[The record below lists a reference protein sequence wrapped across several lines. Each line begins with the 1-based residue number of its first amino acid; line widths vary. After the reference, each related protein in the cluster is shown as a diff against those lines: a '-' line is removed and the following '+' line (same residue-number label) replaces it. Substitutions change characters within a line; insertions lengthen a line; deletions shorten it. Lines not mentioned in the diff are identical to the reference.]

1 MKFINQEMG
10 NRKQIM
16 KWKLCSGML
25 NAKAIDG
32 VKRTLLVFGLLFFV
46 ISVQSIVAQTV
57 SIANDRNAIEGNTT
71 PGRFRV
77 NVAAFAGSGTITVE
91 YVVLAGTATPGSDYD
106 TLTGEVEVTYGAF
119 GGTAYINV
127 NTNLQDVL
135 VEGTEAVNVQLIEGS
150 GYTVGTNNTATV
162 TIADDDFATLT
173 IENASAVE
181 GTSLNF
187 TIASDKVV
195 QYNYTVLVTFADGPT
210 NPAEGGALPF
220 NGSEDYN
227 NSTKT
232 VTFLSG
238 SLSQNFNVETSPDTE
253 VENDEEFTVALNASN
268 TAVIDSD
275 TAVGTIEN
283 DDFAQVTVE
292 ADRPNTNEDGS
303 GNSGRFRIELSEEN
317 ETGNTITV
325 SYTLTGTATQGAGQ
339 DFTISGNANINDGQS
354 STNININPNDDIQ
367 VEGNETVTM
376 TLTGVNSALYEIGTP
391 ASDTV
396 TIVDDDVFTATVA
409 ATDNTAT
416 EAITI
421 TDTGLYTI
429 SLDEINNTGAPV
441 TVNYTVTGTAVSG
454 SDYSALSGSVVIAN
468 GQQSNT
474 ITVTPIDDNIVE
486 SAETVIVTLN
496 TGTGYELGST
506 ATRTATVTITDT
518 DTFTASVVS
527 TTATANENPVSNGTF
542 TIDLASVNNTGNPVV
557 VNYNI
562 TGTASSGLDYNAL
575 SGTLSIPNGQRTGT
589 VTVTPINDTIIEVNE
604 TVVLTLEAGA
614 GYTIGSPNNATV
626 TIVSDDQYVASI
638 TASDANAAESNGAM
652 ATGEFTIS
660 LSAPN
665 TTGSA
670 MTINYVVSGT
680 AVNGTDYNSIG
691 SNSVNIPN
699 GAQSAQILITP
710 TNDQIQEETETVI
723 ITLGTGSGYIL
734 GTAATRTATVEIT
747 DNDQATLTISNVTVN
762 EDVASGVLV
771 FNVVLDIAVSGG
783 TTVSYS
789 FVDDTAEGGGVD
801 YSGTPGSLTFT
812 GTANEVETINVSII
826 NDAILENMETFS
838 LQLGLPTNGVQRANG
853 GTAIGTINDDDNCV
867 AAPVLDATVSSIY
880 CVEAIEDDF
889 TANLFDFTNSTAPSG
904 TVLTWSRVSDPLN
917 TDSHLTPTEAQNVNI
932 PASYYGFFYDA
943 ANDCAS
949 GTIEVQIV
957 RNIIPE
963 LESVTGN
970 ERCGPGTLLL
980 SAKPSD
986 GASIS
991 WYNAIGSETPI
1002 AFGEN
1007 FTTPSLNATTTYY
1020 VEAIENG
1027 CVTERQAVVARIGFQ
1042 ATTGT
1047 AQNGA
1052 ICNVAANGLTNLDLD
1067 GRLIGADPGVW
1078 VFVSGPESDVSIS
1091 STNVVE
1097 FEGLTSGA
1105 YIFRFTTTNSTAPC
1119 LNPTVDVTINVS
1131 DCETDDDNDGLLGG
1145 QEVALGT
1152 DPNNPDTDGDG
1163 IEDGVEVGDD
1173 IANPLDEDN
1182 DGIIDAL
1189 DSNTEDADNDGVND
1203 QQDPAN
1209 TNPCIPNR
1217 FNGSCDTDGDGLSDL
1232 EEQTNGSD
1240 PDDPCDPVATPNCD
1254 SPIDLEVLKSVDKI
1268 DALVGDTVIFEIVV
1282 TNLSD
1287 RTVRAIVI
1295 GDLLELGF
1303 DFVSASSTEYD
1314 EVTGNWNIAEIEAGL
1329 SSTLAITVTLAE
1341 QGPYTNTAVL
1351 LESIPS
1357 DGNIANDESTVTLN
1371 TEVPEGVD
1379 LRIEKEARPD
1389 RVLIGDEVEFIIR
1402 VTNISESDV
1411 VTDIVI
1417 NDIIMLENGFEFVS
1431 AESDFNGLYD
1441 EATGNWNIPELEKEE
1456 TATLRIRARVPGIG
1470 IFTNTANLVRSTP
1483 RDSNPLNNEATVEVE
1498 VIQKSSADPGFLFNQ
1513 FSPNG
1518 NNQNEVLR
1526 INRTFKNEETGVE
1539 VEVNIQYKIKIYDRY
1554 GNLVFE
1560 TEKVNDGDVW
1570 DGTYKGKEV
1579 PKGTYFYIM
1588 NYSIN
1593 NEPEII
1599 DKGWIQLI
1607 R

>member
-1 MKFINQEMG
+1 MG
-10 NRKQIM
+10 GI
-16 KWKLCSGML
+16 
-25 NAKAIDG
+25 
-32 VKRTLLVFGLLFFV
+32 KRTLLVFGLLFFV
-46 ISVQSIVAQTV
+46 ISIQGVVAQTV
-57 SIANDRNAIEGNTT
+57 SIANNRNATEGSTT

-77 NVAAFAGSGTITVE
+77 SVAASFNSGTITVD
-91 YVVLAGTATPGSDYD
+91 YVVLAGTATPGSDY
-106 TLTGEVEVTYGAF
+106 TALPGSIEVTYTGLSGGEAF
-119 GGTAYINV
+119 IDVT
-127 NTNLQDVL
+127 TTLQDVL

-150 GYTVGTNNTATV
+150 GYNLSSNNTATV
-162 TIADDDFATLT
+162 TIEDDDFATLT
-173 IENASAVE
+173 IGDASAVE
-181 GTSLNF
+181 GTSLSFN
-187 TIASDKVV
+187 IISDKVV
-195 QYNYTVLVTFADGPT
+195 QYDYTVLVTFTDGPT

-227 NSTKT
+227 NAAQTI
-232 VTFLSG
+232 TFLSG
-238 SLSQNFNVETSPDTE
+238 SVSQNFNVQTSPDTD
-253 VENDEEFTVALNASN
+253 VENNEEFTVALNASN
-268 TAVIDSD
+268 SAVSDAD

-303 GNSGRFRIELSEEN
+303 GNNGRFRIELSEEN

-339 DFTISGNANINDGQS
+339 DYTISGNANINDSQS
-354 STNININPNDDIQ
+354 STNVNIVPNDDLEI
-367 VEGNETVTM
+367 EGNETVTM
-376 TLTGVNSALYEIGTP
+376 TLTGVNSALYEIGSP

-396 TIVDDDVFTATVA
+396 TIVDDDVFTATIA
-409 ATDNTAT
+409 ETDNAAT
-416 EAITI
+416 EATTI
-421 TDTGLYTI
+421 TDTGLLTV
-429 SLDEINNTGAPV
+429 SLDEVNSTGAPV
-441 TVNYTVTGTAVSG
+441 TVNYSVGGTAGAG
-454 SDYSALSGSVVIAN
+454 SDYSALNGTVVIAN

-474 ITVTPIDDNIVE
+474 ITVTPINDNIVE
-486 SAETVIVTLN
+486 GAETVIVTLT
-496 TGTGYELGST
+496 TGTGYDLGNT
-506 ATRTATVTITDT
+506 ASRTATVTITDT

-527 TTATANENPVSNGTF
+527 TVATANENPISNGTF

-557 VNYNI
+557 VNYNVS
-562 TGTASSGLDYNAL
+562 GTASSGIDYNAL
-575 SGTLSIPNGQRTGT
+575 SGSLSIPNGQRTGT
-589 VTVTPINDTIIEVNE
+589 VTVTPIDDTNIEVNE
-604 TVVLTLEAGA
+604 TVVLTLAAGTRYA
-614 GYTIGSPNNATV
+614 IGTPNNATV
-626 TIVSDDQYVASI
+626 TLVSDDQYVASI
-638 TASDANAAESNGAM
+638 SASDATAAESNGAM

-660 LSAPN
+660 LSEPN
-665 TTGSA
+665 NTGSA
-670 MTINYVVSGT
+670 MIINYVVSGSAT
-680 AVNGTDYNSIG
+680 NGTDYTTIG
-691 SNSVNIPN
+691 SSSVSIPN
-699 GAQSAQILITP
+699 GTQSAQVLITP
-710 TNDQIQEETETVI
+710 TNDQIQEGTETVI

-734 GTAATRTATVEIT
+734 GTAGSRTATVNIN
-747 DNDQATLTISNVTVN
+747 DNDQATLTVANVTVN
-762 EDVASGVLV
+762 EDDASGQLV
-771 FNVVLDIAVSGG
+771 FNVVLDIAVAGG

-789 FVDDTAEGGGVD
+789 FIDDTAEGGGVD
-801 YSGTPGSLTFT
+801 YSSTAGSLTFT
-812 GTANEVETINVSII
+812 GTANEIEPVTVSIN
-826 NDAILENMETFS
+826 NDALLEETETFS
-838 LQLGLPTNGVQRANG
+838 IQLGLPSNGVQLANG

-867 AAPVLDATVSSIY
+867 AAPVLDTSISTIY

-889 TANLFDFTNSTAPSG
+889 SANLFDFTNSTAPSG

-917 TDSHLTPTEAQNVNI
+917 TDSHLTPAEAQNINT

-957 RNIIPE
+957 RNIIPI

-980 SAKPSD
+980 SAQPSD
-986 GASIS
+986 GASIN
-991 WYNAIGSETPI
+991 WYSSIGSETPI

-1007 FTTPSLNATTTYY
+1007 FTTPSLNTTTTYY

-1027 CVTERQAVVARIGFQ
+1027 CATERQAVIAKIGFQ

-1047 AQNGA
+1047 AQDGA
-1052 ICNVAANGLTNLDLD
+1052 ICNVAANGITSLDLD
-1067 GRLIGADPGVW
+1067 ERLTGADPGVW
-1078 VFVSGPESDVSIS
+1078 VFVSGPESTVNIS
-1091 STNVVE
+1091 STNVVD
-1097 FEGLTSGA
+1097 FEGLTFGA
-1105 YIFRFTTTNSTAPC
+1105 YIFRFTTTDSTAPC

-1145 QEVALGT
+1145 QEVTLGT

-1209 TNPCIPNR
+1209 MNPCIPNR

-1240 PDDPCDPVATPNCD
+1240 PDDPCDPVASPDCD
-1254 SPIDLEVLKSVDKI
+1254 SPIDLEVVKSVDNE
-1268 DALVGDTVIFEIVV
+1268 DALVGDTVVFEIVV

-1303 DFVSASSTEYD
+1303 DFVSASSADYD
-1314 EVTGNWNIAEIEAGL
+1314 EVTGTWNIAEIEAGL
-1329 SSTLAITVTLAE
+1329 SKTLTITVTLAE
-1341 QGPYTNTAVL
+1341 QGPYTNTAIL

-1357 DGNIANDESTVTLN
+1357 DGNTANDESTVTLN

-1389 RVLIGDEVEFIIR
+1389 KVLIGDEVEFIIR
-1402 VTNISESDV
+1402 VTNISESDI

-1417 NDIIMLENGFEFVS
+1417 NDIILLENGFEFVS
-1431 AESDFNGLYD
+1431 AESDFNGTYD
-1441 EATGNWNIPELEKEE
+1441 ETTGNWNIPELEREE
-1456 TATLRIRARVPGIG
+1456 TATLRIRARVPGFG
-1470 IFTNTANLVRSTP
+1470 IFANTAKLVRSSP
-1483 RDSNPLNNEATVEVE
+1483 RDSNPSNNEATVEVE

-1526 INRTFKNEETGVE
+1526 INRTLRNNETGVE
-1539 VEVNIQYKIKIYDRY
+1539 EEVNIQYKIKIYDRY